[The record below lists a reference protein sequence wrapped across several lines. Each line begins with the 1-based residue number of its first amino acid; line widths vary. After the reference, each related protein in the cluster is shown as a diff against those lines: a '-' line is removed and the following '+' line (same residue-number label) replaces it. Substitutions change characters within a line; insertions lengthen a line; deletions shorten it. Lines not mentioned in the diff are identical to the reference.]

1 MTTAYSTNL
10 ELALPVQGELSGTW
24 GDTVNNGITQYLD
37 TAIAGSQIIS
47 GSQTAVTLSNTNG
60 DASATNIAQV
70 GSGST
75 GTAQYQIIRCTG
87 NPASLLTIT
96 ISDTGT
102 AGYSKTF
109 VIINATSTSQSVKIV
124 GSGPTTGVT
133 VLSGAKS
140 LVAWNGSDFVEIASS
155 TADGVTTF
163 SAGTTGF
170 TPSTATSGAVTL
182 AGTLATTNGGTG
194 LTSFT
199 SGGAV
204 YATSTSALATGTLPT
219 TAGGTALTS
228 FTANGVVYASS
239 TSALATGSGLV
250 FDGANL
256 GLGVTPSAWIS
267 SGKAIDIA
275 GFGSVAQTSSGSLAS
290 SFNAYQNSAANWI
303 YKTTNPASQYQV
315 GLTGT
320 AAHAWFTAPSGT
332 AGDAITFTQAM
343 TLDASGKLLLGVT
356 SGTGLSN
363 SDFAMVNGGSIRFR
377 NAANSAYLS
386 MINVDSSNNLNFG
399 VGGVPTNITFGISG
413 IGEVSRYDSA
423 GYLSGVWADKVTALG
438 NSGTATTITCTS
450 GNVFTATLTGNCT
463 FTLSAPSTT
472 TANTAT
478 SFTLIL
484 TNDGTA
490 GRTVAFSGGTFKYP
504 GGSVTR
510 TTTANATDIWFF
522 FSPNGGTTWYV
533 SIPMANLS

>member
-1 MTTAYSTNL
+1 MTTGATGQL
-10 ELALPVQGELSGTW
+10 GLALPVQGELSGTW
-24 GDTVNNGITQYLD
+24 GDTVNNGITQY
-37 TAIAGSQIIS
+37 TNIAIAGTLTLTDD
-47 GSQTAVTLSNTNG
+47 GAVTLANTTG
-60 DASATNIAQV
+60 DASASNITSSLTGAGTVTAQFAIV
-70 GSGST
+70 KVT
-75 GTAQYQIIRCTG
+75 GTLTATKVITG
-87 NPASLLTIT
+87 PS
-96 ISDTGT
+96 
-102 AGYSKTF
+102 YSKTY
-109 VIINATSTSQSVKIV
+109 VVDNTTATYAVTFKA
-124 GSGPTTGVT
+124 SGQTGVSIAAGEKAT
-133 VLSGAKS
+133 VYY
-140 LVAWNGSDFVEIASS
+140 NGTDYVKVASS

-199 SGGAV
+199 SGG
-204 YATSTSALATGTLPT
+204 
-219 TAGGTALTS
+219 
-228 FTANGVVYASS
+228 VVYASS
-239 TSALATGSGLV
+239 TSALATGSALS
-250 FDGANL
+250 FDGTNL
-256 GLGVTPSAWIS
+256 GVGANITASSVGAPSFTVGTGSGSPAITLYSSTTGSSQISFADATSGSGAYDGYIIYDQSSQSMLFGRAAAENMRLTSTGLGIGTTSPATKIDARL
-267 SGKAIDIA
+267 SG
-275 GFGSVAQTSSGSLAS
+275 TSSGAVVTVGNTS
-290 SFNAYQNSAANWI
+290 SGPFGGI
-303 YKTTNPASQYQV
+303 
-315 GLTGT
+315 
-320 AAHAWFTAPSGT
+320 
-332 AGDAITFTQAM
+332 AIT
-343 TLDASGKLLLGVT
+343 D
-356 SGTGLSN
+356 
-363 SDFAMVNGGSIRFR
+363 GGSYPVEMW
-377 NAANSAYLS
+377 AAALVFKTGNSSYASATERARL
-386 MINVDSSNNLNFG
+386 
-399 VGGVPTNITFGISG
+399 
-413 IGEVSRYDSA
+413 DSA

-438 NSGTATTITCTS
+438 NTGTATTITCTS